1 MAIYERM
8 TIKGRGGALPTYQR
22 QTGVYAPGAGV
33 SGRVS
38 GADARIIAAGS
49 EAEGKALVRLGDT
62 MNKAVQ
68 VGVKAYDDYS
78 KAKAEQAFQ
87 SVMADMNEVMYSGES
102 GLMNRQGADA
112 ALIGKD
118 FDSALADSANNTVK
132 NMELDATA
140 QRYLSEMVKGYNL
153 RTKPTVERHAAT
165 QTREALINSD
175 LALAEQFQQN
185 ALLNRGD
192 PTLYLQAIRDGAG
205 ATVAALSKRGASKEE
220 KDLAQ
225 SNYISGTFY
234 AMAKADLDAGKT
246 DTAEKFL
253 KEGRFNGVQAAA
265 IEGQIRDTRLAN
277 MRLAISIDAYND
289 RVAERRRKQL
299 SEEAEKAMTDRF
311 TAGNLSVSDV
321 RSARSILSPEEY
333 RKWTE
338 RAVKGWEPATRDDRR
353 TYIELTDMSLA
364 GEDVTA
370 EARQAYLDGQITQTT
385 YNNLTIKERNAEN
398 DQLAKGIFNTLKGSV
413 LNPKE
418 GQAESCNAAMNEWNQ
433 WIKSHGNASYEEKL
447 NMQQSIIRRY
457 SLIDPNSMTMTMPM
471 PRFFNGSRG
480 DISFASL
487 ADATNKAIAALESGQ
502 MSKEEY
508 EEDKRKIDNLRQA
521 LAKINQAGAGQS
533 TQSGNQ
539 KKQHNWLGIE

>member
-8 TIKGRGGALPTYQR
+8 TIRGRGGALPTYQR
-22 QTGVYAPGAGV
+22 QTGAYAPGAGV
-33 SGRVS
+33 SARVS
-38 GADARIIAAGS
+38 GADARILAAGS

-62 MNKAVQ
+62 MNRAVQ

-87 SVMADMNEVMYSGES
+87 SVMADMNDVMYSGES

-132 NMELDATA
+132 NMELNATA

-185 ALLNRGD
+185 ALLNRD
-192 PTLYLQAIRDGAG
+192 NPTLYLQAIRDGAG

-234 AMAKADLDAGKT
+234 AMAKADLDAGNT

-289 RVAERRRKQL
+289 RVAERRRKRL

-338 RAVKGWEPATRDDRR
+338 RAVKGWEPATSDDRR

-370 EARQAYLDGQITQTT
+370 EARQAYLDGRITQTT
-385 YNNLTIKERNAEN
+385 YNNLTTKERDAQVDELSKYISNA
-398 DQLAKGIFNTLKGSV
+398 LKPSL

-418 GQAESCNAAMNEWNQ
+418 GQAESYANAMDEWNQ
-433 WIKSHGNASYEEKL
+433 WTRRHKDATYQERRD
-447 NMQQSIIRRY
+447 MAQSIARRY
-457 SLIDPNSMTMTMPM
+457 SFIDRNSMTMTMPM
-471 PRFFNGSRG
+471 PRYFEGSRS
-480 DISFASL
+480 DINRTTLQATDIQTQAAYASGKL
-487 ADATNKAIAALESGQ
+487 SE
-502 MSKEEY
+502 EEY
-508 EEDKRKIDNLRQA
+508 TEQCLIINNLFDVLDR
-521 LAKINQAGAGQS
+521 LDQAGAGQS